1 MVVVVTYFSVQC
13 LVSGGPVGC
22 AAWADLIIIIII
34 IATTMFMVLSL

>member
-34 IATTMFMVLSL
+34 ATTMFMVLSL